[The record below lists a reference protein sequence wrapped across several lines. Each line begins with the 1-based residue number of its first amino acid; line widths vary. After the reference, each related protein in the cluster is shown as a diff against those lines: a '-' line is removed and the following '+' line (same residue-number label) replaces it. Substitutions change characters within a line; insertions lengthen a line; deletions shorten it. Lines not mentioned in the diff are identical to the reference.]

1 MNKMKTQR
9 RALNDDN
16 NNKNNRGELLPS
28 ASLQAFDAIPG
39 QITDG
44 GGR

>member
-16 NNKNNRGELLPS
+16 NNNNRGELLPS
-28 ASLQAFDAIPG
+28 ASLQAYDAVPG